1 MWEVDLLI
9 RLVHTAVVVCSGGI
23 VNYFDQQI
31 HVLLEYCRCLWY
43 SNVLN
48 VSWAVS
54 PAPSSS
60 SLYTSEIPLPHFPS
74 TWGPCQSSNLL
85 RAPNHV
91 ENILKLSSPMKSIFR
106 YSRFSIHWKSLN
118 LDLWHFVT
126 WIDYGHKLN
135 ASLIPGCIP
144 STDSLLHTSAIEGQ
158 HLQSATVVEGN
169 INKTSVL
176 HLHLILI
183 RVWVSVHMSDDPCS
197 TSALSC

>member
-1 MWEVDLLI
+1 MKKEIGIGDESRFHPCTLAAYPFGERLKACNYVSYSSALNISKFCLVWEVDLLI

-85 RAPNHV
+85 RAPN
-91 ENILKLSSPMKSIFR
+91 ISK
-106 YSRFSIHWKSLN
+106 
-118 LDLWHFVT
+118 
-126 WIDYGHKLN
+126 
-135 ASLIPGCIP
+135 
-144 STDSLLHTSAIEGQ
+144 
-158 HLQSATVVEGN
+158 
-169 INKTSVL
+169 
-176 HLHLILI
+176 
-183 RVWVSVHMSDDPCS
+183 PC
-197 TSALSC
+197 